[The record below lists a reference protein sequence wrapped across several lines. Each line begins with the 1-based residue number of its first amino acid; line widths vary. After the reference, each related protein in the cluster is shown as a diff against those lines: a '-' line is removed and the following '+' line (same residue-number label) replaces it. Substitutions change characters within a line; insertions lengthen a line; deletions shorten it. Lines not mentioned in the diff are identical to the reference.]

1 MLRLRSE
8 TIDNLLQRAK
18 TSIGTRQGEAVVN
31 NQLRM
36 IVDYLDF
43 MDDQVEQIGRE
54 LRCRMEALNC
64 PIMSLGIGPES
75 LFGRSTGAATI
86 LAESGAIE
94 RFAGPREYAAFC
106 GLDPSVRDSGDSI
119 HGISHI
125 SKRGSPLLL
134 RYPEIGI
141 TKLILFFELSR

>member
-1 MLRLRSE
+1 VTPVSITAIPEVLAVFVMLRFWELMLRLRSE

-86 LAESGAIE
+86 LAESGAVE

-106 GLDPSVRDSGDSI
+106 GLMN
-119 HGISHI
+119 
-125 SKRGSPLLL
+125 
-134 RYPEIGI
+134 
-141 TKLILFFELSR
+141 LS